1 MAFGGRGEIRTH
13 ERLATLPVFKTGAL
27 NHSATLPATASQ
39 ALGVGTDKNKLRI
52 GPKFSSFG
60 MLGWAVYD
68 VTHRRT
74 KRRLDPFPG
83 LLKEK

>member
-1 MAFGGRGEIRTH
+1 LEATQRTENKKSQDKTIQGTTEQNGEIRAS
-13 ERLATLPVFKTGAL
+13 EIFKTGAL

-60 MLGWAVYD
+60 MLGWAA
-68 VTHRRT
+68 TT
-74 KRRLDPFPG
+74 
-83 LLKEK
+83 